1 MHVIKRSYCCR
12 LFFVPRSLV
21 VRKQVNESM
30 EPLNRFQKWI
40 QQTFFGSEQDA
51 ESEDKEL
58 ADKKV
63 NKTERKSSYSS
74 YQESTDHTPRIT
86 YQYAKSRGVRFPEE
100 MEEQAKEM
108 MNDRAVDETKWE
120 KKFGTEASQPKGSK
134 RIQYSYQEDV
144 EEKKERVKFNNP
156 DFKPTAIPSPI
167 HGFRKVTPSQRTQL
181 TLHNS
186 EDDHHSIQGEAHPKG
201 SWLRERQE
209 HNKRLEDA
217 VFEKLRRPVKPL
229 TEWNHAPDHTEPVEE
244 VQVHEMEQVKAVQD
258 QAELNDDG
266 YSPNESSESSSF
278 VKSEIVI
285 QEQVSQEDSI
295 SQDAQTVEVDQA
307 ATALYDETEV
317 VPMPEGE
324 LNSSVEDNNQVEY
337 KDEDEV
343 EVVVEKPNVEDT
355 ILTNENSIASTQ
367 IEEIETQVQAEVTE
381 PKSEPEQVGTKES
394 VKTAEEQVKPKT
406 NGKPSIPFNVLMM
419 PKDKQSQPAQQ
430 MKQTSDD
437 SYQKPGIQLLRY
449 PEAKRATDTE
459 WLEEQATL
467 LEETL
472 QSFHVD
478 AKVVH
483 TTMGPSVTRYEIQPA
498 RGVKVNKVTNLTD
511 DIKMALS
518 AKEIRIE
525 APIPGKNTIGIEVP
539 NLHPEAVWL
548 REILRRDVF
557 IQPDSPMTVALGLDI
572 SGQPIVTDLRKMPHG
587 LVAGAT
593 GSGKSVCINSILI
606 SLLYKASPDEVKLLL
621 VDPKMVELAPYND
634 VPHLVAPVITDAKQA
649 TIALKWVVGE
659 MERRYEQFSQK
670 GVRDVG
676 RYNEL
681 YSDNPNKPAM
691 PYILVV
697 IDELAD
703 LMMVAPQDVEDS
715 ICRIAQKARACG
727 IHLLVATQRPSVDVI
742 TGLIKAN
749 IPTRIAFSVSSQTDS
764 RTILDMNGA
773 ERLLGRGDMLFNEN
787 GSPKPVRVQGTF
799 VTDEEIEDVIAH
811 VKKQRKPEFLLDT
824 EQMQKTVEQTEQEDE
839 LFEEACYHVINQG
852 NASASNLQRRFRI
865 GYNRAARLIDM
876 LEARGVITGA
886 MGSKPRQVL
895 IDEMSVDKVL
905 GYTD

>member
-1 MHVIKRSYCCR
+1 M
-12 LFFVPRSLV
+12 
-21 VRKQVNESM
+21 VRKQVNESV
-30 EPLNRFQKWI
+30 EPLNRFQRWI
-40 QQTFFGSEQDA
+40 QQTFFGSEHDG
-51 ESEDKEL
+51 ET
-58 ADKKV
+58 DKKETTEPTS
-63 NKTERKSSYSS
+63 NKVERKSNYSS
-74 YQESTDHTPRIT
+74 YQEPMDHTPRIT
-86 YQYAKSRGVRFPEE
+86 YQYAKSRGIRFPEE

-108 MNDRAVDETKWE
+108 MNDRKVDETKWE
-120 KKFGTEASQPKGSK
+120 KKFGTETSEQKRSE
-134 RIQYSYQEDV
+134 RIQYSHQV
-144 EEKKERVKFNNP
+144 EKREERKERVKFNNP
-156 DFKPTAIPSPI
+156 DFKPTSIPSPI

-186 EDDHHSIQGEAHPKG
+186 EDAPHLTQG

-209 HNKRLEDA
+209 HNKRLEDS
-217 VFEKLRRPVKPL
+217 VFEKLRRPVPPL
-229 TEWNHAPDHTEPVEE
+229 SEWNHKPDQPEPVEE
-244 VQVHEMEQVKAVQD
+244 EGYHVVPIETVPDEQESTVETQL
-258 QAELNDDG
+258 ENDAM
-266 YSPNESSESSSF
+266 ESSSDLKDEF
-278 VKSEIVI
+278 ELI
-285 QEQVSQEDSI
+285 ENQVSQEDNF
-295 SQDAQTVEVDQA
+295 SQNDQA
-307 ATALYDETEV
+307 EEIDTSTEIHHEIEV
-317 VPMPEGE
+317 LPMPEVE
-324 LNSSVEDNNQVEY
+324 IVESSGDQQDEY
-337 KDEDEV
+337 QDDEV
-343 EVVVEKPNVEDT
+343 EVVVEEPVVEDNVPT
-355 ILTNENSIASTQ
+355 YENTLTSAQT
-367 IEEIETQVQAEVTE
+367 EEV
-381 PKSEPEQVGTKES
+381 EPEVEAEIMEPEPVETKAI
-394 VKTAEEQVKPKT
+394 KTEDEQVKPKAK
-406 NGKPSIPFNVLMM
+406 GKPSIPFNVLMM
-419 PKDKQSQPAQQ
+419 PKDKQVQPAQQ
-430 MKQTSDD
+430 MKQDSND

-459 WLEEQATL
+459 WLQEQATL

-498 RGVKVNKVTNLTD
+498 RGVKVNKVTNLSD

-539 NLHPEAVWL
+539 NLHSEAVWL

-557 IQPDSPMTVALGLDI
+557 IKPDSPMTVALGLDI

-659 MERRYEQFSQK
+659 MEHRYEQFSQK

-681 YSDNPNKPAM
+681 YSENPNKPAM

-876 LEARGVITGA
+876 LEAKGVITGA

>member
-1 MHVIKRSYCCR
+1 
-12 LFFVPRSLV
+12 
-21 VRKQVNESM
+21 M
-30 EPLNRFQKWI
+30 EPIQRLRKWI
-40 QQTFFGSEQDA
+40 QQTFYGVEQNEKDENKKET
-51 ESEDKEL
+51 ESSNVQQSKQVD
-58 ADKKV
+58 
-63 NKTERKSSYSS
+63 RRSSHTYPS
-74 YQESTDHTPRIT
+74 YQEPSDKGPRIT
-86 YQYAKSRGVRFPEE
+86 YQYARSNGIRFPLEV
-100 MEEQAKEM
+100 EEQAKEM
-108 MNDRAVDETKWE
+108 MQDRKADTPKPDKSHESVEKHVDRTGKSTREEPTK
-120 KKFGTEASQPKGSK
+120 K
-134 RIQYSYQEDV
+134 V
-144 EEKKERVKFNNP
+144 EKKERVKFNNP
-156 DFKPTAIPSPI
+156 DFKPTSIPSPI
-167 HGFRKVTPSQRTQL
+167 HGFRKVLPSQRTQL
-181 TLHNS
+181 TLHEPEVEPTKITEESIPQTFFS
-186 EDDHHSIQGEAHPKG
+186 ESTKEVHQVVDHKDE
-201 SWLRERQE
+201 
-209 HNKRLEDA
+209 EDA
-217 VFEKLRRPVKPL
+217 IQDTTFTLSESSYAQEESKKEEIV
-229 TEWNHAPDHTEPVEE
+229 TEPVQEIEEDIATNPHPVESNEE
-244 VQVHEMEQVKAVQD
+244 VVYIPVEKVEEIVPEQD
-258 QAELNDDG
+258 DTYTAEPIEQKTQSTLEVIEPQPEILELEEAA
-266 YSPNESSESSSF
+266 SEQSSEKEENPHSDY
-278 VKSEIVI
+278 EEPI
-285 QEQVSQEDSI
+285 
-295 SQDAQTVEVDQA
+295 
-307 ATALYDETEV
+307 
-317 VPMPEGE
+317 
-324 LNSSVEDNNQVEY
+324 VEDESPFY
-337 KDEDEV
+337 EEPTIEV
-343 EVVVEKPNVEDT
+343 KEEQQPVVEPVKTKQP
-355 ILTNENSIASTQ
+355 
-367 IEEIETQVQAEVTE
+367 
-381 PKSEPEQVGTKES
+381 TKENTAFTSQTKQKAS
-394 VKTAEEQVKPKT
+394 V
-406 NGKPSIPFNVLMM
+406 PFNVLMM
-419 PKDKQSQPAQQ
+419 PKDKKTATPSTTKEVESNSGY
-430 MKQTSDD
+430 MKPS
-437 SYQKPGIQLLRY
+437 IQLLRY
-449 PEAKRATDTE
+449 PEAKRVMDTE
-459 WLEEQATL
+459 WLDQQAVL

-483 TTMGPSVTRYEIQPA
+483 TTMGPSVTRFEIQPA
-498 RGVKVNKVTNLTD
+498 RGVKVNKVTNLSD
-511 DIKMALS
+511 DIKMTLS

-557 IQPDSPMTVALGLDI
+557 IQPSSPMTVALGLDI

-606 SLLYKASPDEVKLLL
+606 SLLYKATPDEVKLLL

-681 YSDNPNKPAM
+681 YSEEPSKPAM

-703 LMMVAPQDVEDS
+703 LMMVSPQEVEDS

-799 VTDEEIEDVIAH
+799 VTDEEIEDVISY
-811 VKKQRKPEFLLDT
+811 VKKQRKPEFMFDT
-824 EQMQKTVEQTEQEDE
+824 EQMQKSYEQSEQEDD

-852 NASASNLQRRFRI
+852 TASASNLQRRFRI

-895 IDEMSVDKVL
+895 IDEMSVDQVL
-905 GYTD
+905 GYTE

>member
-1 MHVIKRSYCCR
+1 
-12 LFFVPRSLV
+12 
-21 VRKQVNESM
+21 M

-40 QQTFFGSEQDA
+40 QQTFFGSEHDR
-51 ESEDKEL
+51 ETEEKETTETRS
-58 ADKKV
+58 
-63 NKTERKSSYSS
+63 NKIERKPNYSS
-74 YQESTDHTPRIT
+74 YQEPSDHTPRIT
-86 YQYAKSRGVRFPEE
+86 YQYAKSSGVRFPEE

-108 MNDRAVDETKWE
+108 MNDRKVDETKWE
-120 KKFGTEASQPKGSK
+120 KKVKAETAQPKGSQ
-134 RIQYSYQEDV
+134 RVQYPDQEEV
-144 EEKKERVKFNNP
+144 LEEKKERVKFNNP
-156 DFKPTAIPSPI
+156 DFKPTSIPSPI

-181 TLHNS
+181 TLHNT
-186 EDDHHSIQGEAHPKG
+186 DDAHQGEARVTG

-209 HNKRLEDA
+209 LNKRLEDS
-217 VFEKLRRPVKPL
+217 VFEKLRRPVPSL
-229 TEWNHAPDHTEPVEE
+229 SEWNNEPEQIDVVEDIQVHDVVPVETDQG
-244 VQVHEMEQVKAVQD
+244 QVETYMDIPA
-258 QAELNDDG
+258 
-266 YSPNESSESSSF
+266 PNELAVSGSDAHDEYDLI
-278 VKSEIVI
+278 K
-285 QEQVSQEDSI
+285 EQAPQEDAI
-295 SQDAQTVEVDQA
+295 SQNDQTVEVHNVPV
-307 ATALYDETEV
+307 LDEVDILPKPEPETVDSHEV
-317 VPMPEGE
+317 QM
-324 LNSSVEDNNQVEY
+324 
-337 KDEDEV
+337 DESAV
-343 EVVVEKPNVEDT
+343 EVVVEEPIIDDSDLSNESSTLSSQTVEV
-355 ILTNENSIASTQ
+355 EPV
-367 IEEIETQVQAEVTE
+367 EETEVTE
-381 PKSEPEQVGTKES
+381 PEQVVTAPIKT
-394 VKTAEEQVKPKT
+394 TAEEQGKPKST
-406 NGKPSIPFNVLMM
+406 SKPSIPFNVLMM
-419 PKDKQSQPAQQ
+419 PKDKQVQPAQKI
-430 MKQTSDD
+430 KQDSND

-459 WLEEQATL
+459 WLEEQAML

-498 RGVKVNKVTNLTD
+498 RGVKVNKVTNLSD

-557 IQPDSPMTVALGLDI
+557 IKPDSPMTVALGLDI

-606 SLLYKASPDEVKLLL
+606 SLLYKANPDEVKLLL

-681 YSDNPNKPAM
+681 YSDNPSKPAM

>member
-1 MHVIKRSYCCR
+1 
-12 LFFVPRSLV
+12 
-21 VRKQVNESM
+21 M
-30 EPLNRFQKWI
+30 EPIQRLQKWI
-40 QQTFFGSEQDA
+40 QQTFFGA
-51 ESEDKEL
+51 EVHENENEIENNNPNQSTK
-58 ADKKV
+58 
-63 NKTERKSSYSS
+63 NHSTERISG
-74 YQESTDHTPRIT
+74 QRATHTYASNQGPSQGGPRIT
-86 YQYAKSRGVRFPEE
+86 YQYAKTNGVYVSSEVKEE
-100 MEEQAKEM
+100 AKQLM
-108 MNDRAVDETKWE
+108 QHRKVINQDEN
-120 KKFGTEASQPKGSK
+120 KKVRTSHRSQVQSDQKRNNTEVAPKQK
-134 RIQYSYQEDV
+134 RE
-144 EEKKERVKFNNP
+144 KFNNP

-167 HGFRKVTPSQRTQL
+167 HGFRKVLPSQRTQL
-181 TLHNS
+181 TLHEPEEEAVTERLVIEETYS
-186 EDDHHSIQGEAHPKG
+186 ESDVQFVQTD
-201 SWLRERQE
+201 
-209 HNKRLEDA
+209 
-217 VFEKLRRPVKPL
+217 
-229 TEWNHAPDHTEPVEE
+229 PVERTE
-244 VQVHEMEQVKAVQD
+244 EETHEDTHEDVIHSAMQEAPYSDPEENTSME
-258 QAELNDDG
+258 EL
-266 YSPNESSESSSF
+266 P
-278 VKSEIVI
+278 VI
-285 QEQVSQEDSI
+285 
-295 SQDAQTVEVDQA
+295 
-307 ATALYDETEV
+307 
-317 VPMPEGE
+317 
-324 LNSSVEDNNQVEY
+324 
-337 KDEDEV
+337 KEV
-343 EVVVEKPNVEDT
+343 EVEMEHSIPEEHHEVHYEQ
-355 ILTNENSIASTQ
+355 NEQLEQDEPLEENIIDSKRASDAVSDSSQ
-367 IEEIETQVQAEVTE
+367 INNERAKSDHSASVDFTKNRQA
-381 PKSEPEQVGTKES
+381 KNDHKD
-394 VKTAEEQVKPKT
+394 KA
-406 NGKPSIPFNVLMM
+406 KPSVPFNVLMM
-419 PKDKQSQPAQQ
+419 PKDKQAS
-430 MKQTSDD
+430 TSMTQASN
-437 SYQKPGIQLLRY
+437 SYTSPSIQLLRF
-449 PEAKRATDTE
+449 PEVKQEKDTG
-459 WLEEQATL
+459 WMEEQAIL

-483 TTMGPSVTRYEIQPA
+483 TTMGPSVTRFEIQPA
-498 RGVKVNKVTNLTD
+498 RGVKVNKVTNLSD

-539 NLHPEAVWL
+539 NQISEAVWL

-557 IQPDSPMTVALGLDI
+557 IQPTSPMTVALGLDI

-606 SLLYKASPDEVKLLL
+606 SLLYKATPDEVKLLL

-649 TIALKWVVGE
+649 TIALKWAVAE
-659 MERRYEQFSQK
+659 MERRYEQFSEK
-670 GVRDVG
+670 GVRDVS

-681 YSDNPNKPAM
+681 YSEQPDKPAM

-703 LMMVAPQDVEDS
+703 LMMVSPQEVEDS

-773 ERLLGRGDMLFNEN
+773 ERLLGRGDMLFSEN

-799 VTDEEIEDVIAH
+799 VTDEEIEDVISY
-811 VKKQRKPEFLLDT
+811 VKKQRKPEFLLDV
-824 EQMQKTVEQTEQEDE
+824 EQMQKSVEHTEQEDD

-852 NASASNLQRRFRI
+852 TASASNLQRRFRI

-895 IDEMSVDKVL
+895 VDELSIDEILS
-905 GYTD
+905 